1 MSAQLRIGHGYDI
14 HRTVAGRKLVLGG
27 VTFVAD
33 FGLDG
38 HSDAD
43 ALTHAICDALLGAA
57 GLPDIGHFFP
67 NTDPAYKNI
76 DSQLLLQRVTAA
88 LRERGW
94 APVNV
99 DATLVAEKPKIA
111 PRLAEMKAVLA
122 QSAGL
127 TVDAIGLKAT
137 TNEGSD
143 DIGRGLAI
151 AAHAVVLIQK
161 L

>member
-1 MSAQLRIGHGYDI
+1 MASFRIGHGYDI
-14 HRTVAGRKLVLGG
+14 HRTIAGRPLVLGG
-27 VTFVAD
+27 VTFDGD

-57 GLPDIGHFFP
+57 ALPDIGHLFP
-67 NTDPAYKNI
+67 NTDATWKNA
-76 DSQLLLQRVTAA
+76 DSQILLQKVTAA
-88 LRERGW
+88 LREHGW
-94 APVNV
+94 QPVNI
-99 DATLVAEKPKIA
+99 DATLIAERPKIA
-111 PRLAEMKAVLA
+111 PRLAEMRATLA
-122 QSAGL
+122 RSTGL
-127 TVDAIGLKAT
+127 APDAIGLKAT

-151 AAHAVVLIQK
+151 AAHAVALIQK